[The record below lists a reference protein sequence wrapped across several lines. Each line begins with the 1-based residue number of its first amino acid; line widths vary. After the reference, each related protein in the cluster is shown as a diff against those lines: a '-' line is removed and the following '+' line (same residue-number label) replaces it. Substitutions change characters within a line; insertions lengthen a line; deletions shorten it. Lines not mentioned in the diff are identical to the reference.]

1 MPVVMD
7 RCHGPF
13 PATGTEPRLYAASV
27 GRYRVSSHR
36 RWALVLLS
44 AAWTLLL
51 FAAALAGVIHVFAFL
66 LGLVLSAISACFAWL
81 DWRSYVEVDQRG
93 ITVVRW
99 KRSSHPWAVVRGVS
113 GRDGWALEII
123 DGDDITL
130 PDVDDFEVLLDTIAL
145 AIGADR
151 GAAT

>member
-1 MPVVMD
+1 MS
-7 RCHGPF
+7 
-13 PATGTEPRLYAASV
+13 A
-27 GRYRVSSHR
+27 HR

-44 AAWTLLL
+44 VAWTVLL
-51 FAAALAGVIHVFAFL
+51 FAAAMAGVIHVFALF
-66 LGLVLSAISACFAWL
+66 LGLVLSAVSASFAWL

-99 KRSSHPWAVVRGVS
+99 RRTWNPWAVVRGVS
-113 GRDGWALEII
+113 GRAGWTLEII
-123 DGDDITL
+123 DGDDIAL

-151 GAAT
+151 RAAT